1 MLSIG
6 MTEWFSSVDQEFS
19 LVDALWSLSSPLSVE
34 REMRERTTPSA
45 AKRRPLPPLLGK
57 EGNLI
62 ILSQTPRTANEP
74 KDITLSLHRIEAEGQ
89 CPEKFNERY

>member
-62 ILSQTPRTANEP
+62 NPTDGVQAKRHHAFARS
-74 KDITLSLHRIEAEGQ
+74 HRSRRSMSGEV
-89 CPEKFNERY
+89 